1 MAATIAVIPR
11 TERWPTPTE
20 FWLTG
25 QASKTAALRRTDS
38 KRTVNRTAN
47 SNYSKDSSNNNRPRN
62 TCKIYTKCIPNNKKR
77 FLKSI
82 NKKTDNVLDANRYIT
97 NLSSKTLT
105 AQQSKILALG
115 LKYVPSRP
123 VDPASLK
130 RAYSQFE
137 RSNRLKYYFRNWASQ
152 TPHPFRQKSNW
163 TPPRASPQVEMYL
176 ERVREQTSGL
186 TLRAFKPNLTKP
198 ELRALTSLARD
209 PTIVIK
215 QADKGSGIVV
225 EDTDGYIKDGIDHL
239 SDHTIYRKIDSDP
252 TIPLTAGINN
262 YVKYLHG
269 RGIIDNT
276 TRDYLTFQTDSMP
289 RTQQLY
295 FLKKIHKN
303 PIAVRPI
310 VSGCGGP
317 TERISQFIDLHLQP
331 FVPKVKSY
339 IRDSGHLINILE
351 KTKIPT
357 NSILATIDVKSL
369 YLKIPH
375 KEGVE
380 AVKNRLYYKNRESDA
395 VSIPPGAM
403 SDLLNIVLTQNY
415 FQFND
420 SMYHQVQG
428 TAMGTKMAPS
438 YANLFMAELEERLLR
453 NSPTVPILWKRYI
466 DDILCIWPGSQQS
479 LDHFT
484 QFLNGAHPTIKF
496 TCESSPHSVDFLDV
510 TIYKG
515 DRYRSTGTLDIRPFF
530 KPTNKFQYLEFSSA
544 HPRNMFRGLIKG
556 ELTRLLRA
564 CSDEAEYNKIKTKT
578 LKLFRDRGYP
588 SKLIKRVQ
596 DLVPYSNR
604 QQVLADR
611 ADTPCPFETF
621 LVVDY
626 TPDLNVREL
635 NKIIKPTTEE
645 QQWIPRPC
653 LSLRKTKDLGRTL
666 VRAKLKGARDPPQ
679 STQPINIKITPYF
692 NGCSVPCRHPYCKCC
707 RTMSRKI
714 RITSSSNHKSYPTPR
729 HTNCTTNC
737 VIYLLECTK
746 CNRRNQYVGQTSKTL
761 QERMGGH
768 RQALTT
774 KPNLPL
780 YKHFAG
786 KPNHNFERD
795 ARVTILEKTT
805 EDLLLTRE
813 AHWMTTLET
822 VYPKGLNSRFEKHQT
837 PNPACSGNTNLPQ
850 ARTQT
855 QSPRPARA
863 SNINLDPNPSSNP
876 SP

>member
-1 MAATIAVIPR
+1 MAATIALIPGN
-11 TERWPTPTE
+11 ERWPTPAAAGEQQQPE
-20 FWLTG
+20 FLLRG
-25 QASKTAALRRTDS
+25 QASKRAAPERTYPERTLNRTDS
-38 KRTVNRTAN
+38 EIT
-47 SNYSKDSSNNNRPRN
+47 RN
-62 TCKIYTKCIPNNKKR
+62 KPDRWRRFRICTNFISNNKKR

-82 NKKTDNVLDANRYIT
+82 SKKADNALDANRYIT
-97 NLSSKTLT
+97 NLSSRTLT

-115 LKYVPSRP
+115 LKYVPSKP
-123 VDPASLK
+123 THPASLEE
-130 RAYSQFE
+130 AHSQFE
-137 RSNRLKYYFRNWASQ
+137 RSNRLKYYFRNWTSQ
-152 TPHPFRQKSNW
+152 TPHPFRQKSSW
-163 TPPRASPQVEMYL
+163 MPPRASPQIEMYL
-176 ERVREQTSGL
+176 DRVREQAKKL
-186 TLRAFKPNLTKP
+186 KLRAFKPNLTKP
-198 ELRALTSLARD
+198 ELRALTALSKD

-225 EDTDGYIKDGIDHL
+225 EDTDRYVEDGLAHL
-239 SDHTIYRKIDSDP
+239 SDHTIYRKVDSDP
-252 TIPLTAGINN
+252 TVPLAAGINKF
-262 YVKYLHG
+262 VKYMHD
-269 RGIIDNT
+269 RGIIDNI
-276 TRDYLTFQTDSMP
+276 TRDYLTFKPDSMP

-357 NSILATIDVKSL
+357 SSILATIDVKSL

-380 AVKNRLYYKNRESDA
+380 AVKNRLYFKNRESDT
-395 VSIPPGAM
+395 VPIPPGAM

-428 TAMGTKMAPS
+428 TAMGTKMAPA
-438 YANLFMAELEERLLR
+438 YANLFMAELEEKLLR
-453 NSPTVPILWKRYI
+453 NHTTDPILWKRYI

-479 LDHFT
+479 LDHFI
-484 QFLNGAHPTIKF
+484 QYLNGAHPTIKF

-515 DRYRSTGTLDIRPFF
+515 DRYRSTGTLDIKPFF
-530 KPTNKFQYLEFSSA
+530 KPTNKFQYLEYSSA

-564 CSDEAEYNKIKTKT
+564 CSDEAEYLKIQAKTFR
-578 LKLFRDRGYP
+578 LFRDRGYP
-588 SKLIKRVQ
+588 PKLIKSAQ
-596 DLVPYSNR
+596 DSVPFSNR
-604 QQVLADR
+604 QQVLGDR
-611 ADTPCPFETF
+611 EGTPCPFETF

-626 TPDLNVREL
+626 TPDLNVKEL
-635 NKIIKPTTEE
+635 SKIIKPTTAEE
-645 QQWIPRPC
+645 QWVPRPC

-714 RITSSSNHKSYPTPR
+714 RITSSSNHRSYPTPK

-774 KPNLPL
+774 KTNLPL

-786 KPNHNFERD
+786 KPDHNFERD

-805 EDLLLTRE
+805 GDLLLTRE

-837 PNPACSGNTNLPQ
+837 SNSACSGNTNP
-850 ARTQT
+850 
-855 QSPRPARA
+855 P
-863 SNINLDPNPSSNP
+863 
-876 SP
+876 